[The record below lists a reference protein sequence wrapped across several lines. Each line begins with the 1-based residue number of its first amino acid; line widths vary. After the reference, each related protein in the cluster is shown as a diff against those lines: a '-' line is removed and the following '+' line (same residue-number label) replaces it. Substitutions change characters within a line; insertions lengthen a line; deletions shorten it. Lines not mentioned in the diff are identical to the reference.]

1 MNTNL
6 IVGAVLLDISVIFLA
21 ICYIAERMPRKPVW
35 TEEKYMSFI
44 MPLVVGCLAFSAM
57 FIGEAFFFK
66 LSSLTFLEIAVSL
79 GILAAGGVILF
90 LMRIKKR
97 LAAYADASTSGPQ
110 SSQQGSPSAGFGT
123 DLPSGKTA

>member
-6 IVGAVLLDISVIFLA
+6 IVGAVLLDISVIVLA

-35 TEEKYMSFI
+35 TEEIYMSFI
-44 MPLVVGCLAFSAM
+44 MPLIVGCLAFSVM

-66 LSSLTFLEIAVSL
+66 LSALTFLEIAVSL
-79 GILAAGGVILF
+79 AILAAGVVILF

-97 LAAYADASTSGPQ
+97 VAAYAALTDNPQ
-110 SSQQGSPSAGFGT
+110 SSQKREASPGFST
-123 DLPSGKTA
+123 DLPSGKPA